1 MNFLKLNDENFEY
14 FCMKSYTNPQCKSVD
29 EFREDMDR
37 IKYLK
42 RLFRKYKTS
51 KVLRERLILNH
62 LIILYNVF
70 GIEGATRI
78 LFYKIEPE
86 LWPFLKTFIIFLKSL
101 PEDIPECDLVK
112 IPLDI
117 NIINKLR
124 KI

>member
-1 MNFLKLNDENFEY
+1 MNFLTLNDENFDY
-14 FCMKSYTNPQCKSVD
+14 FCMKHYTNPQCKNID

-42 RLFRKYKTS
+42 RLFRKYRTS

-70 GIEGATRI
+70 DIEPATRI
-78 LFYKIEPE
+78 LFFKLEPE
-86 LWPFLKTFIIFLKSL
+86 LYPFLKTFIVFIKCL
-101 PEDIPECDLVK
+101 PESIPEHDLVK

>member
-1 MNFLKLNDENFEY
+1 MNFLKLNDENFDY
-14 FCMKSYTNPQCKSVD
+14 FCMKHYTNPQCKSVD

-42 RLFRKYKTS
+42 RLFRKYKS
-51 KVLRERLILNH
+51 NKILRERLILNH

-70 GIEGATRI
+70 GIEPATRI
-78 LFYKIEPE
+78 LFFKLEPE
-86 LWPFLKTFIIFLKSL
+86 LYPYLKTFIVYIKSL
-101 PEDIPECDLVK
+101 PTSIPECDLVK

-124 KI
+124 EI

>member
-1 MNFLKLNDENFEY
+1 MNFLKLNDENFDY
-14 FCMKSYTNPQCKSVD
+14 FCMKHYTNPQCKSVD

-42 RLFRKYKTS
+42 RLFRKYKS
-51 KVLRERLILNH
+51 NKILRERLILNH

-70 GIEGATRI
+70 GIEQATRI
-78 LFYKIEPE
+78 LFFKLEPE
-86 LWPFLKTFIIFLKSL
+86 LYPYLKTFIVYIKSL
-101 PEDIPECDLVK
+101 PTSIPECDLVK

-124 KI
+124 EI